1 MNHRL
6 LIFLIVFT
14 AMNLVFVPLLSL
26 YGLRVCPV
34 LSIPGFG
41 FGCYYAAAY
50 IVVSNVA
57 NLSIILLSG
66 YGRRHLPGFF
76 RRPGNRLWMFAGSY
90 ILATV
95 FALVLL
101 QIMLK
106 INHLTTHSRAP
117 EILTL
122 ASLLLGITQVYGLNW
137 ALADSDSDAD
147 TSETVSFQKRWFS
160 HVARMMLPVAVVAA
174 VLLHFLISQAQGF
187 NEGKIAPLISHDELI
202 EQTSYVISFLVIWLL
217 LTFTF
222 HFLSERDHVRRVQ
235 VHLDHLRDL
244 DFKFRSGLGES
255 WGLWAAIID
264 QLNAFSTI
272 LGERTRLLKTF
283 SRFVTAGVAEK
294 ALHQELKE
302 TTGTTKEL
310 TVIMSDIRNFTGISE
325 NLTPNQVVTLLN
337 EYFSAMLD
345 VIAGYQISVDKF
357 IGDGILAY
365 VESETENTD
374 EAALQENRLGV
385 DAALAMIERVEK
397 LNIRLKEMDLPAI
410 KIGVGI
416 FRGQLVIGLIGSE
429 AKLQHTIIGDTVNR
443 TARLES
449 LCKELGVSVVI
460 SGRIWHSLESKAQG
474 RFKSFGKQAMK
485 GIAQP
490 MEVFGGPVEFQ
501 EG

>member
-6 LIFLIVFT
+6 FIFLIVFT

-57 NLSIILLSG
+57 NLSIVLLSG
-66 YGRRHLPGFF
+66 YGQRYLPGFF
-76 RRPGNRLWMFAGSY
+76 LKAGNRLWIFAGSY
-90 ILATV
+90 LLATA

-106 INHLTTHSRAP
+106 MNHLTTHSRAP

-137 ALADSDSDAD
+137 ALADSSHEA
-147 TSETVSFQKRWFS
+147 SAAESISFQRRWFS

-202 EQTSYVISFLVIWLL
+202 EQTSYVISFLVAWLFM
-217 LTFTF
+217 TFTF

-235 VHLDHLRDL
+235 VHLDHLHDL

-345 VIAGYQISVDKF
+345 VIAAYQISVDKF

-365 VESETENTD
+365 VESETENPD
-374 EAALQENRLGV
+374 GAALQENRLGV

-397 LNIRLKEMDLPAI
+397 LNVRLKEMDLPEI

-416 FRGQLVIGLIGSE
+416 FRGPLVIGLIGSE

-460 SGRIWHSLESKAQG
+460 SGRIWHSLETKAQG

-490 MEVFGGPVEFQ
+490 MEVFGGPVES
-501 EG
+501 